1 MMGLLSVKC
10 NIHFNMKKGFC
21 KLLLFLILPLI
32 LTGCI
37 NADNGV
43 ENKIDKNVE
52 EKTKIEEIYV
62 DDEAINLFLNKYNEI
77 NDNKITKEMVSKK
90 TIKGDTKDDVV
101 SISNDKFEINVYD
114 NYESNN
120 EYSMSVYV
128 GYTKME
134 ATIDD
139 YKEQFTN
146 FIRVFDETLSSD
158 EINNYWE
165 DMISTYH
172 SSYEINDIDITT
184 YTNNG
189 TVSYFKFTKKL
200 KF

>member
-1 MMGLLSVKC
+1 
-10 NIHFNMKKGFC
+10 MKLFDGKFDISFKRKKFFC
-21 KLLLFLILPLI
+21 KLLLFLMFPLI

-37 NADNGV
+37 NTDNSAKN
-43 ENKIDKNVE
+43 EIDNKIEKNA
-52 EKTKIEEIYV
+52 KIEEIYA

-77 NDNKITKEMVSKK
+77 NDNKITKEMISKK

-114 NYESNN
+114 NYGSNN

-139 YKEQFTN
+139 YKEQFAN

-189 TVSYFKFTKKL
+189 TISYFKFTKKL

>member
-1 MMGLLSVKC
+1 
-10 NIHFNMKKGFC
+10 MKLFGGKFDISFKRKKFFC
-21 KLLLFLILPLI
+21 KLLLFLMFPLI

-37 NADNGV
+37 NTDNSAKN
-43 ENKIDKNVE
+43 EIDNKIEKNA
-52 EKTKIEEIYV
+52 KIEEIYA

-77 NDNKITKEMVSKK
+77 NDNKITKEMISKK

-114 NYESNN
+114 NYGSND

-139 YKEQFTN
+139 YKEQFAN

-189 TVSYFKFTKKL
+189 TISYFKFTKKL